1 MGSKSSAVISFPEVL
16 DERLS
21 LNYIMLKDLF
31 LAFLDKKRYDYKLSN
46 GDVWLNSVNA
56 ESTWAEF
63 LKTFFEE
70 KFEATLDVFLRT
82 VYLKKGM
89 GAGELAVTVVNEDD
103 AVCTLALLLL
113 SDGFVTNSDAERIV
127 QKISK
132 DQLKQKVSK
141 TLRLF
146 NSCLERKGL
155 FQATSAVKNKR
166 LRLAEDIVQR
176 LNNNVFD
183 KLAPPLKGVELQV
196 PVAGDRAKTSFYIC
210 ENCHLIVKASTKCP
224 ECGTE
229 AAKKIVC
236 YYCGTI
242 VDESEALDATKVI
255 GTKTDYRTQTDV
267 PCGKSHVKVC
277 KLCSSSWKFSP
288 IYPSFALLVLE
299 RIDSKFSWQA
309 FIDLSEK
316 EVYGVGRLKLIRVTE
331 WAEKALLY
339 EKAKQY
345 YPYWKISSYLGNQ
358 PFEKRKVMENEYVN
372 GEWYLHTLDGKEKFN
387 GKVAVLLA
395 QLHLPFP
402 SREKRDAIWNI
413 IDLALSNR
421 PFHAYYVYAKNISK
435 NNYNYIHE
443 SYINT
448 LLEICEMEKKE
459 EYNLCLGLAGLLEA
473 FLRRIDKPTK
483 IAYDLDFTAS
493 FVYELVKNAGDTSR
507 FYYRDKNAASY
518 KCLAEYMKKLGIDF
532 DKREKI
538 ENNRNYVEIH
548 IDDVRRAFQHVL
560 SLVDAKKINAE
571 KFKEEVMYEL
581 LSRFPTEIRRER
593 R

>member
-16 DERLS
+16 DERLL

-31 LAFLDKKRYDYKLSN
+31 LAFLEKERYDYKLSN
-46 GDVWLNSVNA
+46 SDVWLNSANA
-56 ESTWAEF
+56 ELTWNEF

-70 KFEATLDVFLRT
+70 KFETTLEVFLRT

-89 GAGELAVTVVNEDD
+89 GAGELAVTVANEND

-113 SDGFVTNSDAERIV
+113 SDGFVTNSDSERII
-127 QKISK
+127 QKISE
-132 DQLKQKVSK
+132 DQLKKKVSK
-141 TLRLF
+141 TLGLF

-155 FQATSAVKNKR
+155 FQATRAVKNKR
-166 LRLAEDIVQR
+166 LRFAEDIAKR

-196 PVAGDRAKTSFYIC
+196 PVAGDRAETSFYIC
-210 ENCHLIVKASTKCP
+210 EHCHSILEANTRCP
-224 ECGTE
+224 RCGTK
-229 AAKKIVC
+229 AVKKIVC
-236 YYCGTI
+236 YYCGTV
-242 VDESEALDATKVI
+242 VDESEALEATKVV

-267 PCGKSHVKVC
+267 PSGKLHVKVC

-299 RIDSKFSWQA
+299 RIGSKFSWQA

-316 EVYGVGRLKLIRVTE
+316 EVFGVGRLKLIKVTE

-345 YPYWKISSYLGNQ
+345 YPYWKLSSYLANQ

-372 GEWYLHTLDGKEKFN
+372 GEWYLHTPDGKEKFD

-402 SREKRDAIWNI
+402 VREKRGAIWDI

-435 NNYNYIHE
+435 HNYNYIHE

-459 EYNLCLGLAGLLEA
+459 EYDLCLGLAGLLEA
-473 FLRRIDKPTK
+473 FLGKIDKPTK
-483 IAYDLDFTAS
+483 IAYDLDFTTT
-493 FVYELVKNAGDTSR
+493 FEYELVKNAGDTSR
-507 FYYRDKNAASY
+507 LYYRDKNAASY

-532 DKREKI
+532 DKREKM
-538 ENNRNYVEIH
+538 ENNRNYIEIH
-548 IDDVRRAFQHVL
+548 IDDVRRGFQHIL
-560 SLVDAKKINAE
+560 SLVDAKKLNGE

-581 LSRFPTEIRRER
+581 LSRFPAEIRRER

>member
-1 MGSKSSAVISFPEVL
+1 MSSKSSAVISFPEVL
-16 DERLS
+16 DERLL

-31 LAFLDKKRYDYKLSN
+31 LAFLEEERYDYKLSN
-46 GDVWLNSVNA
+46 NDVRLDSANA
-56 ESTWAEF
+56 ELTWNEF

-70 KFEATLDVFLRT
+70 KFETTLEVFLRT

-89 GAGELAVTVVNEDD
+89 GAGELAITVTNEND

-113 SDGFVTNSDAERIV
+113 SDGFVTSSEAERII

-132 DQLKQKVSK
+132 DHLRKKVSK
-141 TLRLF
+141 TLGLF

-155 FQATSAVKNKR
+155 FQATRAVKNKR
-166 LRLAEDIVQR
+166 LRFAEYIVER
-176 LNNNVFD
+176 LNNNIFD
-183 KLAPPLKGVELQV
+183 KFAPPLKGVELQV
-196 PVAGDRAKTSFYIC
+196 PVAGDRAETSFRIC
-210 ENCHLIVKASTKCP
+210 ENCHSIVEANKCQRCGTKAS
-224 ECGTE
+224 
-229 AAKKIVC
+229 KKIVC
-236 YYCGTI
+236 YYCGAV

-267 PCGKSHVKVC
+267 PSGKLHVKIC

-299 RIDSKFSWQA
+299 RIDSRFSWQA

-316 EVYGVGRLKLIRVTE
+316 EVFGVGRLKLIRVTE
-331 WAEKALLY
+331 WTEKTFLY

-345 YPYWKISSYLGNQ
+345 YPYWKLSSYLSNQ
-358 PFEKRKVMENEYVN
+358 PFEKRKVMENEYIS
-372 GEWYLHTLDGKEKFN
+372 GEWYLHTPDGKEKFD
-387 GKVAVLLA
+387 GKIAVLLA

-402 SREKRDAIWNI
+402 VREKRNAIWEI

-421 PFHAYYVYAKNISK
+421 PFHAYYIYTKNISK
-435 NNYNYIHE
+435 HNYNYIHE

-448 LLEICEMEKKE
+448 LLEICEMEKRE
-459 EYNLCLGLAGLLEA
+459 EYDLCLGLAGLLEA
-473 FLRRIDKPTK
+473 FLGKMDKPTK
-483 IAYDLDFTAS
+483 IAYDLDFTTS
-493 FVYELVKNAGDTSR
+493 FEYELVKNAGDTSR

-532 DKREKI
+532 DKREKM

-560 SLVDAKKINAE
+560 SLVDAKKLNGE
-571 KFKEEVMYEL
+571 RFKEGVMYEL
-581 LSRFPTEIRRER
+581 LSRFPAEIRRER